1 MDSSIDWI
9 LGVKRSEE
17 SFRAPSSLSV
27 HHPNA
32 FSTAA
37 SSRATSPLPIRDQ
50 KSDPHRAI
58 SPSHS
63 RATSPVPKS
72 KRRPSI
78 SRHHSTN
85 TSFSPPRMDGLL
97 SRVLAEEDKYITRL
111 RDQITEL
118 ASELKVRTEA
128 LEQAYERV
136 QSADKRTVE
145 THKKYLA
152 EATARANAES
162 ECKKAQ
168 EDSRKAQVLAGVL
181 RNELDRTRSD
191 VERLEAERAEAEGAA
206 GRAKA
211 VARELRQSMKAGRVR
226 ETGAEGRGPDDRE
239 REREKEEAVAAAVK
253 EAYERGK
260 AEGEASATM
269 KALAAFDKLMENDE
283 LNEWDD
289 NAKMSTR
296 DEIKG
301 MSRKPSADVRASA
314 ERAKSPQPSPPKR
327 KWSIRRGSSSNG
339 N

>member
-1 MDSSIDWI
+1 MPGS
-9 LGVKRSEE
+9 LTSEE
-17 SFRAPSSLSV
+17 SLRAPSSLSV
-27 HHPNA
+27 HRP
-32 FSTAA
+32 TP
-37 SSRATSPLPIRDQ
+37 SSRATSPLPMHHHKYDLQRT
-50 KSDPHRAI
+50 I

-63 RATSPVPKS
+63 RATSPTPKS

-78 SRHHSTN
+78 SRHNTTN
-85 TSFSPPRMDGLL
+85 TSFSPPQMDGLL

-136 QSADKRTVE
+136 QTADKRTVE
-145 THKKYLA
+145 THKKYLN
-152 EATARANAES
+152 EANARAFAET
-162 ECKKAQ
+162 EYKKVQ
-168 EDSRKAQVLAGVL
+168 EENKKAQVLVGVL
-181 RNELDRTRSD
+181 RTELDRARDD
-191 VERLEAERAEAEGAA
+191 VERLEAERAEAESAA
-206 GRAKA
+206 GRARA
-211 VARELRQSMKAGRVR
+211 VARELKQSMKVGKMR
-226 ETGAEGRGPDDRE
+226 EGGMPETRGTDDRA
-239 REREKEEAVAAAVK
+239 REEVMAAAVR
-253 EAYERGK
+253 EAYEKGK

-289 NAKMSTR
+289 QAKMSTR
-296 DEIKG
+296 EEIKG
-301 MSRKPSADVRASA
+301 MSRKPSADVKASA

>member
-1 MDSSIDWI
+1 MPGS
-9 LGVKRSEE
+9 LTSEE
-17 SFRAPSSLSV
+17 SLRAPSSLSI
-27 HHPNA
+27 HHPAA

-37 SSRATSPLPIRDQ
+37 SSRATSPLPIQSQ
-50 KSDPHRAI
+50 KSDPHRTI

-63 RATSPVPKS
+63 RATSPTPKS

-78 SRHHSTN
+78 SRHYSTN
-85 TSFSPPRMDGLL
+85 TSFSPPQMDGLL

-136 QSADKRTVE
+136 ESADKRTVE

-152 EATARANAES
+152 EASARTHAEI

-168 EDSRKAQVLAGVL
+168 EENKKAQVLVGVL
-181 RNELDRTRSD
+181 KNELERVRDD
-191 VERLEAERAEAEGAA
+191 VMRLEAEKAEAESAA
-206 GRAKA
+206 GRARV
-211 VARELRQSMKAGRVR
+211 VARELKQSMKAERAKEPR
-226 ETGAEGRGPDDRE
+226 APEGRGSDDRLKE
-239 REREKEEAVAAAVK
+239 REQEQAIAAAVK

-269 KALAAFDKLMENDE
+269 KALAAFDKLMENDD

-289 NAKMSTR
+289 HAKMSTR
-296 DEIKG
+296 EEIKKLG
-301 MSRKPSADVRASA
+301 EETQCR
-314 ERAKSPQPSPPKR
+314 E
-327 KWSIRRGSSSNG
+327 G
-339 N
+339 

>member
-1 MDSSIDWI
+1 MPAS
-9 LGVKRSEE
+9 LTSEE
-17 SFRAPSSLSV
+17 SLRAPSALSV
-27 HHPNA
+27 HHPTA
-32 FSTAA
+32 LSTAA
-37 SSRATSPLPIRDQ
+37 SSRATSPLPILQQ
-50 KSDPHRAI
+50 KSDPRRTI

-78 SRHHSTN
+78 SRHYSTN
-85 TSFSPPRMDGLL
+85 SSFSPPQMDGLL
-97 SRVLAEEDKYITRL
+97 SRVLAEEDKYVTRL

-118 ASELKVRTEA
+118 ANELKVRTEA

-136 QSADKRTVE
+136 ETADKRTVD

-152 EATARANAES
+152 EASARAHAET
-162 ECKKAQ
+162 ECRKAQ
-168 EDSRKAQVLAGVL
+168 EDNRKAQVLVGVL
-181 RNELDRTRSD
+181 RTELDRVRDD
-191 VERLEAERAEAEGAA
+191 VERLEAERAEAESAA
-206 GRAKA
+206 GRARA
-211 VARELRQSMKAGRVR
+211 VARELKQSMKVGRAR
-226 ETGAEGRGPDDRE
+226 EVGLSEGRGPEDRV
-239 REREKEEAVAAAVK
+239 REREKEEAMAAAVR

-283 LNEWDD
+283 LAEWDD

-301 MSRKPSADVRASA
+301 MSRKPSV

>member
-1 MDSSIDWI
+1 MPGS
-9 LGVKRSEE
+9 LVSEE
-17 SFRAPSSLSV
+17 SLRAPSSLSF
-27 HHPNA
+27 HHSA
-32 FSTAA
+32 SFSTAA
-37 SSRATSPLPIRDQ
+37 SSSRATSPLPVYNQ
-50 KSDPHRAI
+50 KPDPQRTI

-63 RATSPVPKS
+63 RATSPTPRS

-118 ASELKVRTEA
+118 SSELKVRTEA

-136 QSADKRTVE
+136 QTADKRTVE

-152 EATARANAES
+152 EASARAAAES
-162 ECKKAQ
+162 ECKKVQ
-168 EDSRKAQVLAGVL
+168 EENRKAHVMVGVL
-181 RNELDRTRSD
+181 RDELDRARDD
-191 VERLEAERAEAEGAA
+191 VERLEAERAEAESAA
-206 GRAKA
+206 GRARA
-211 VARELRQSMKAGRVR
+211 VARELKQSMKVGRAR
-226 ETGAEGRGPDDRE
+226 EGAVPETRGPDDRS
-239 REREKEEAVAAAVK
+239 REREKEEVMAAAVR
-253 EAYERGK
+253 EAYEKGK

-289 NAKMSTR
+289 QAKKSTR
-296 DEIKG
+296 EEIKG

>member
-1 MDSSIDWI
+1 MPGS
-9 LGVKRSEE
+9 LMSEE
-17 SFRAPSSLSV
+17 SLRASSSLSV
-27 HHPNA
+27 NRPTA

-37 SSRATSPLPIRDQ
+37 SSRATSPLPIHNQ
-50 KSDPHRAI
+50 GSDPHRTI

-72 KRRPSI
+72 KRRPSV

-85 TSFSPPRMDGLL
+85 SSFSPPRMDGLL

-152 EATARANAES
+152 EANARAHVEG
-162 ECKKAQ
+162 EFKRVQ
-168 EDSRKAQVLAGVL
+168 EDNKKAQVLVGVL
-181 RNELDRTRSD
+181 RNELERARSD
-191 VERLEAERAEAEGAA
+191 IERLEAERAEAEGAA
-206 GRAKA
+206 GRARA
-211 VARELRQSMKAGRVR
+211 VARELKHSMKVGKAR
-226 ETGAEGRGPDDRE
+226 ETGVLEGRGPDDRE
-239 REREKEEAVAAAVK
+239 KEKEKEEAVAVALK

-296 DEIKG
+296 EEIKG

-327 KWSIRRGSSSNG
+327 SWSIRRGSSSNA

>member
-1 MDSSIDWI
+1 MPGS
-9 LGVKRSEE
+9 LTSEE
-17 SFRAPSSLSV
+17 SLRAPSSLSV
-27 HHPNA
+27 HHPAA

-37 SSRATSPLPIRDQ
+37 SSRATSPLPIHNQ
-50 KSDPHRAI
+50 KSDPHRTI

-63 RATSPVPKS
+63 RATSPAPKS

-78 SRHHSTN
+78 SRYHTTN

-111 RDQITEL
+111 REQITEL

-136 QSADKRTVE
+136 QNADKRTVE

-152 EATARANAES
+152 EASARAAAES
-162 ECKKAQ
+162 ERKRGQ
-168 EDSRKAQVLAGVL
+168 EESRKAQVLVGVL
-181 RNELDRTRSD
+181 RAELDRARDD

-206 GRAKA
+206 GRARA
-211 VARELRQSMKAGRVR
+211 VARELKQSMKVGRAREAGISD
-226 ETGAEGRGPDDRE
+226 AHKPDDRA
-239 REREKEEAVAAAVK
+239 REREKGEAMAAAVR

-289 NAKMSTR
+289 QAKMSTR
-296 DEIKG
+296 HEIKG
-301 MSRKPSADVRASA
+301 MSRKPSADMRASA

-327 KWSIRRGSSSNG
+327 KWSIRRGSNSNG